1 MGCRSQLSVLDEE
14 PNRLW
19 GRANL
24 GVVTLNLPYVA
35 LESKGNP
42 IEFWKL
48 FDKYSNLIK
57 KSSIR

>member
-24 GVVTLNLPYVA
+24 VVVTLNLPYVS

-42 IEFWKL
+42 I
-48 FDKYSNLIK
+48 
-57 KSSIR
+57 